1 MQRTGDI
8 GPFVVLSERGVA
20 AGVRRIEALTG
31 SNAVE
36 YIQSRSRLAA
46 ELASRYQTS
55 FEGLPDLL
63 AKRDTK
69 LAELEDEVRA
79 LKHRL
84 AAGGSDSSEI
94 RTEVKGVAVLAR
106 RSPEMETS
114 DLRNLADTLRQRLGS
129 GIVVLG
135 MESDGKATLL
145 TAVTDD
151 LTDRVRAGDIIKR
164 LADIVGG
171 RGGGR
176 ANLAQAGGPDV
187 DKLDEALQKAAA
199 VVGELMTD

>member
-1 MQRTGDI
+1 MNTSRGDRASQ
-8 GPFVVLSERGVA
+8 PSWRA
-20 AGVRRIEALTG
+20 ATRP
-31 SNAVE
+31 
-36 YIQSRSRLAA
+36 RSKA
-46 ELASRYQTS
+46 
-55 FEGLPDLL
+55 FPGLL
-63 AKRDTK
+63 AKRDTR
-69 LAELEDEVRA
+69 LAELEEEVRA

-84 AAGGSDSSEI
+84 AAGGSDSGEI

-106 RSPEMETS
+106 RSPRWRRRICATS
-114 DLRNLADTLRQRLGS
+114 PTPCAQRLGS

-187 DKLDEALQKAAA
+187 AKLDEALQMAA
-199 VVGELMTD
+199 VAVGELMTD